1 MVNKTWSILFQRAN
15 MERGDWL
22 RICPDGLSG
31 VGDTSIHLA
40 EVMFPF
46 PDPNV
51 RGWVVEAA
59 IQLALRSSH
68 GETILSLDPHNTY
81 DAPLVGKHCFFEVAK
96 GWAVTSTAV
105 NRSLSRYH
113 QSAIVSLNPDTGAY
127 AVQGADGSSLSGT
140 ATPIGRTY
148 TLPFTS
154 SSMVEVTLPFD
165 ENLLT
170 PDPGNGNA
178 VLFTVKGRVLPHG
191 PAARL
196 VKDGL
201 TALYDGG
208 FIPSSDDTL
217 VEQTGAAVLH
227 LLRGTE

>member
-22 RICPDGLSG
+22 RVCPDGLSG
-31 VGDTSIHLA
+31 VSGASIHLA

-46 PDPNV
+46 SDPNI
-51 RGWVVEAA
+51 RGWVVESAV
-59 IQLALRSSH
+59 QLAIRSSH
-68 GETILSLDPHNTY
+68 GKEILQLDPHNTY
-81 DAPLVGKHCFFEVAK
+81 DVPLAGKHCFFEVAQ
-96 GWAVTSTAV
+96 GWAVTSTTV
-105 NRSLSRYH
+105 NRSLSRYR
-113 QSAIVSLNPDTGAY
+113 QSAIVSLNPDTGVY
-127 AVQGADGSSLSGT
+127 AIQGADGSSLSGT
-140 ATPIGRTY
+140 ATPTGRTY
-148 TLPFTS
+148 TLPFTTS
-154 SSMVEVTLPFD
+154 SVVDVTLPFD

-170 PDPGNGNA
+170 PDPEDENG

-196 VKDGL
+196 VKEGL

-227 LLRGTE
+227 LLREAE